1 MTEKSRKISESR
13 LFSAF
18 IMAALTVTLLV
29 SIQAFTTGNG
39 PRDLTMPV
47 ALATTDSSSCIA
59 CHTDASVIER
69 MAFVVEESDEPA
81 AEGG

>member
-1 MTEKSRKISESR
+1 MTVKSRKITESR

-29 SIQAFTTGNG
+29 SIQAFTTGSG
-39 PRDLTMPV
+39 PRGLTMPV

-69 MAFVVEESDEPA
+69 MAFVAEETDEPA
-81 AEGG
+81 AGGG

>member
-29 SIQAFTTGNG
+29 SIQAFTSESG
-39 PRDLTMPV
+39 PRGLTMPV
-47 ALATTDSSSCIA
+47 AIAATDSSSCIA
-59 CHTDASVIER
+59 CHTDASVIEQ
-69 MAFVVEESDEPA
+69 MASVVETSDEPA